1 MKKYIIT
8 ETQLEKLFNKLDER
22 VEFEDLPGIKSSD
35 PKKTDD
41 EYTKEIEP
49 LSFQEFLAKDND
61 IKANVA
67 ANVSANRAS
76 ASIDKVEDNLLA
88 IAGKHHKGIYS
99 NLKYDNNVVG
109 VAEDLSLIILTIAYF
124 VDKKEYPDVNIK
136 YKRNLDFLN
145 KKNLQGIL
153 GNDDFKSTKV
163 TQQIDPND
171 PNEVKLNTDNDT
183 VIIYVSKENQ
193 PKTKKIEF
201 NNMSGSTIDKIIDYF
216 NDETNMDYVNKVLPK
231 KFKNIKKSGRQL
243 IVTF

>member
-8 ETQLEKLFNKLDER
+8 ENQFEKLVNKLDER

-35 PKKTDD
+35 PKKTDA

-99 NLKYDNNVVG
+99 NLKYDNNVLG

-124 VDKKEYPDVNIK
+124 IDNKKYSDVKIK
-136 YKRNLDFLN
+136 YERNLDFLN

-153 GNDDFKSTKV
+153 GNDNFKNTNV
-163 TQQIDPND
+163 TIQKNPND
-171 PNEVKLNTDNDT
+171 PNDIKLNTDNDT
-183 VIIYVSKENQ
+183 VIIHINEQKV
-193 PKTKKIEF
+193 TKKIEF

-216 NDETNMDYVNKVLPK
+216 KDKTNMDYVNKVLPK
-231 KFKNIKKSGRQL
+231 KFTGIKKSGRQI

>member
-22 VEFEDLPGIKSSD
+22 VEFEDLPDIKSSD

-124 VDKKEYPDVNIK
+124 VDNKKYSDVKIK
-136 YKRNLDFLN
+136 YERNLDFLN

-153 GNDDFKSTKV
+153 GNDNFKSTNV

-183 VIIYVSKENQ
+183 VIIHLSKQNP

-216 NDETNMDYVNKVLPK
+216 NDKQNMGFVNKVLPK
-231 KFKNIKKSGRQL
+231 KFTSIKKSGRQI

>member
-8 ETQLEKLFNKLDER
+8 EAQLDKLVNKLDEK
-22 VEFEDLPGIKSSD
+22 VKFGDLPDITSND
-35 PKKTDD
+35 PKKTDAD
-41 EYTKEIEP
+41 YTKEIEP

-88 IAGKHHKGIYS
+88 IAGKHHKGMYS
-99 NLKYDNNVVG
+99 NLKYDNNVLG

-124 VDKKEYPDVNIK
+124 IDNKKYSDVKIK
-136 YKRNLDFLN
+136 YERNLDFLN

-153 GNDDFKSTKV
+153 GNDNFKNTNV
-163 TQQIDPND
+163 TIQKNPND
-171 PNEVKLNTDNDT
+171 PNDIKLNTDNDT
-183 VIIYVSKENQ
+183 VIIHINEQKV
-193 PKTKKIEF
+193 TKKIEF

-216 NDETNMDYVNKVLPK
+216 KDKTNMDYVNKVLPK
-231 KFKNIKKSGRQL
+231 KFTGIKKSGRQI

>member
-8 ETQLEKLFNKLDER
+8 ENQFEKLVNKLDER
-22 VEFEDLPGIKSSD
+22 VEFEDLPDIKSSD
-35 PKKTDD
+35 PKKTDA

-61 IKANVA
+61 IKANVT

-99 NLKYDNNVVG
+99 NLKYDDNVLG

-124 VDKKEYPDVNIK
+124 IDNKKYSDVKIK
-136 YKRNLDFLN
+136 YERNLDFLN

-153 GNDDFKSTKV
+153 GNDSFKNTNV
-163 TQQIDPND
+163 TIQINPND
-171 PNEVKLNTDNDT
+171 PNDVKLNTDNDT
-183 VIIYVSKENQ
+183 VVAHVNKENP

-201 NNMSGSTIDKIIDYF
+201 NNISGSTIDKIIDYF
-216 NDETNMDYVNKVLPK
+216 KNKANVDYVNRVLPK
-231 KFKNIKKSGRQL
+231 KFTDIKKSGRQI

>member
-1 MKKYIIT
+1 MKELNLRIYQVFIPEHK
-8 ETQLEKLFNKLDER
+8 
-22 VEFEDLPGIKSSD
+22 
-35 PKKTDD
+35 D

-124 VDKKEYPDVNIK
+124 FDKKKYPDVNIRYDK
-136 YKRNLDFLN
+136 NLDFLN
-145 KKNLQGIL
+145 NKNLQGIL
-153 GNDDFKSTKV
+153 GNDNFKSTKV

-183 VIIYVSKENQ
+183 VIIYVSKQN
-193 PKTKKIEF
+193 PPITKKIEF

-216 NDETNMDYVNKVLPK
+216 NDKTNMDYVNKVLPK
-231 KFKNIKKSGRQL
+231 KFKNIKKSGRQI

>member
-124 VDKKEYPDVNIK
+124 FDKKKYPDVNIRYDK
-136 YKRNLDFLN
+136 NLNFLN
-145 KKNLQGIL
+145 NKNLQGIL
-153 GNDDFKSTKV
+153 GNDNFKSTKV

-183 VIIYVSKENQ
+183 VIIYVSKQN
-193 PKTKKIEF
+193 PPITKKIEF
-201 NNMSGSTIDKIIDYF
+201 NNMAGSTIDKIIDYF
-216 NDETNMDYVNKVLPK
+216 NDKTNMDYVNKVLPK
-231 KFKNIKKSGRQL
+231 KFKNIKKSGRQI

>member
-124 VDKKEYPDVNIK
+124 FDKKKYPDVNIRYDK
-136 YKRNLDFLN
+136 NLNFLN
-145 KKNLQGIL
+145 NKNLQGIL
-153 GNDDFKSTKV
+153 GNDNFKSTKV

-183 VIIYVSKENQ
+183 VIIYVSKQN
-193 PKTKKIEF
+193 PPITKKIEF

-216 NDETNMDYVNKVLPK
+216 NDKTNMDYVNKVLPK
-231 KFKNIKKSGRQL
+231 KFKNIKKSGRQI

>member
-22 VEFEDLPGIKSSD
+22 VEFEDLPDIKSSD
-35 PKKTDD
+35 PKKTDA

-99 NLKYDNNVVG
+99 NLKYDNNVLG

-124 VDKKEYPDVNIK
+124 IDNKKYSDVKIK
-136 YKRNLDFLN
+136 YERNLDFLN

-153 GNDDFKSTKV
+153 GNDNFKNTDV
-163 TQQIDPND
+163 TIQKNPND
-171 PNEVKLNTDNDT
+171 PNDIKINTDNDT
-183 VIIYVSKENQ
+183 VVVHVNEQKV
-193 PKTKKIEF
+193 TKKIEF
-201 NNMSGSTIDKIIDYF
+201 NNISGSTIDKIIDYF
-216 NDETNMDYVNKVLPK
+216 KNKANVDYVNRVLPK
-231 KFKNIKKSGRQL
+231 KFTDIKKSGRQI

>member
-124 VDKKEYPDVNIK
+124 FDKKKYPDVNIRYDK
-136 YKRNLDFLN
+136 NLDFLN
-145 KKNLQGIL
+145 NKNLQGIL
-153 GNDDFKSTKV
+153 GNDNFKSTKV

-183 VIIYVSKENQ
+183 VIIYVSKQN
-193 PKTKKIEF
+193 PPITKKIEF

-216 NDETNMDYVNKVLPK
+216 NDKTNMDYVNKVLPK
-231 KFKNIKKSGRQL
+231 KFKNIKKSGRQI